1 VVLKRCKGVSYK
13 KIVEMIPVE
22 KREELSDK
30 LLNYL
35 LKAKKENKM
44 PSSLAKCFLSQWQT
58 GGFDD
63 EVGLAVLL
71 EATATVEL
79 EKTTEFL
86 EKDLQLADV
95 AEAVN
100 AAVASEVL

>member
-1 VVLKRCKGVSYK
+1 MSYK

-35 LKAKKENKM
+35 LKSKKEKKM

-58 GGFDD
+58 GSFDD

-71 EATATVEL
+71 EATALLEP
-79 EKTTEFL
+79 EKTNEFL
-86 EKDLQLADV
+86 EQDLQLADV
-95 AEAVN
+95 AKAVKEA
-100 AAVASEVL
+100 AA

>member
-1 VVLKRCKGVSYK
+1 MSYK

-22 KREELSDK
+22 KREKLSDK

-35 LKAKKENKM
+35 LKSKKEKKM

-58 GGFDD
+58 GSFDD

-71 EATATVEL
+71 EATALLEP

-86 EKDLQLADV
+86 EQELQLAEV
-95 AEAVN
+95 AKALKE
-100 AAVASEVL
+100 VA

>member
-1 VVLKRCKGVSYK
+1 VSYK

-35 LKAKKENKM
+35 LKTKKEKNM
-44 PSSLAKCFLSQWQT
+44 PSSLAKCFLNQWQT
-58 GGFDD
+58 GSFDD
-63 EVGLAVLL
+63 EAGLAVLL
-71 EATATVEL
+71 EATALLEP

-86 EKDLQLADV
+86 EQELQLAEV
-95 AEAVN
+95 AKALREA
-100 AAVASEVL
+100 S

>member
-1 VVLKRCKGVSYK
+1 VSYK
-13 KIVEMIPVE
+13 KIVKMIPVE
-22 KREELSDK
+22 KREQLSDK

-35 LKAKKENKM
+35 LKAKKEKKM

-71 EATATVEL
+71 EATALLEP

-86 EKDLQLADV
+86 EQELQLAEV
-95 AEAVN
+95 ATALKE
-100 AAVASEVL
+100 VA

>member
-1 VVLKRCKGVSYK
+1 VSYK

-35 LKAKKENKM
+35 LKSKKEKKM

-58 GGFDD
+58 GSFDD

-71 EATATVEL
+71 EATALLEP
-79 EKTTEFL
+79 EKTTEFF
-86 EKDLQLADV
+86 EQELQLADV
-95 AEAVN
+95 AKALKE
-100 AAVASEVL
+100 VA

>member
-1 VVLKRCKGVSYK
+1 MSYK

-22 KREELSDK
+22 KREKLSDK

-35 LKAKKENKM
+35 LKSKKEKKM

-63 EVGLAVLL
+63 EVGLSVLL
-71 EATATVEL
+71 EATALLEP

-86 EKDLQLADV
+86 EQDLQLADV
-95 AEAVN
+95 AKAVKEA
-100 AAVASEVL
+100 AA

>member
-1 VVLKRCKGVSYK
+1 MSYK
-13 KIVEMIPVE
+13 KIVRMIPVE

-35 LKAKKENKM
+35 LKSKKEKKM

-58 GGFDD
+58 GSFDD

-71 EATATVEL
+71 EATALLEP

-86 EKDLQLADV
+86 EQELQLAEV
-95 AEAVN
+95 AKALKEA
-100 AAVASEVL
+100 A

>member
-1 VVLKRCKGVSYK
+1 MSYK

-35 LKAKKENKM
+35 LKSKKEKKM

-58 GGFDD
+58 GSFDD

-71 EATATVEL
+71 EATALLEP

-86 EKDLQLADV
+86 EQELQLAEV
-95 AEAVN
+95 AKALREA
-100 AAVASEVL
+100 A

>member
-1 VVLKRCKGVSYK
+1 VSYK
-13 KIVEMIPVE
+13 KIVKMIPVE
-22 KREELSDK
+22 KREQLSDK

-35 LKAKKENKM
+35 LKAKKEKKM

-71 EATATVEL
+71 EATALLEP

-86 EKDLQLADV
+86 EQELQLAEV
-95 AEAVN
+95 AKALKE
-100 AAVASEVL
+100 VA

>member
-1 VVLKRCKGVSYK
+1 MSYK

-22 KREELSDK
+22 KREALSDK

-35 LKAKKENKM
+35 LKTKKENNM
-44 PSSLAKCFLSQWQT
+44 PSSMAKCFLSQWQT

-63 EVGLAVLL
+63 EAGLAVLL
-71 EATATVEL
+71 EATALVEL

-95 AEAVN
+95 AKAVKEA
-100 AAVASEVL
+100 AA

>member
-1 VVLKRCKGVSYK
+1 MSYK
-13 KIVEMIPVE
+13 KIVKMIPVE

-35 LKAKKENKM
+35 LKSKKEKKM

-58 GGFDD
+58 GSFDD

-71 EATATVEL
+71 EATVLLEP

-86 EKDLQLADV
+86 EQELQLAEV
-95 AEAVN
+95 AKALKEA
-100 AAVASEVL
+100 A

>member
-1 VVLKRCKGVSYK
+1 MSYK

-22 KREELSDK
+22 KREKLSDK

-63 EVGLAVLL
+63 AAGLAVLL
-71 EATATVEL
+71 EATVTVEP
-79 EKTTEFL
+79 EKTIEFVETEM
-86 EKDLQLADV
+86 QLAEV
-95 AEAVN
+95 AKALKE
-100 AAVASEVL
+100 VA

>member
-1 VVLKRCKGVSYK
+1 VSYK

-35 LKAKKENKM
+35 LKSKKEKKM

-58 GGFDD
+58 GSFDD

-71 EATATVEL
+71 EATALLEP
-79 EKTTEFL
+79 EKTTEFF
-86 EKDLQLADV
+86 EQELQLADV
-95 AEAVN
+95 AKALKEA
-100 AAVASEVL
+100 A

>member
-1 VVLKRCKGVSYK
+1 VSYK

-22 KREELSDK
+22 KRGKLSDK

-44 PSSLAKCFLSQWQT
+44 PSSLARCFLSQWQT

-63 EVGLAVLL
+63 EAGLAVLL
-71 EATATVEL
+71 EATVTVAA
-79 EKTTEFL
+79 EKTIDFVETEM
-86 EKDLQLADV
+86 QLAEV
-95 AEAVN
+95 AKALKEA
-100 AAVASEVL
+100 A

>member
-1 VVLKRCKGVSYK
+1 MSYK

-35 LKAKKENKM
+35 LKSKKEKKM

-58 GGFDD
+58 GSFDD

-71 EATATVEL
+71 EATALLEP

-86 EKDLQLADV
+86 EQELQLADV
-95 AEAVN
+95 AKAIKEAVS
-100 AAVASEVL
+100 AGGV

>member
-1 VVLKRCKGVSYK
+1 VSYK

-35 LKAKKENKM
+35 LKSKKEKKM

-71 EATATVEL
+71 EATVLLEP

-86 EKDLQLADV
+86 EQELQLADV
-95 AEAVN
+95 AKALKE
-100 AAVASEVL
+100 VA

>member
-1 VVLKRCKGVSYK
+1 MSYK

-35 LKAKKENKM
+35 LKSKKEKKM
-44 PSSLAKCFLSQWQT
+44 PSILAKCFLSQWQT
-58 GGFDD
+58 GSFDD

-71 EATATVEL
+71 EATALLEP

-86 EKDLQLADV
+86 EQDLQLADV
-95 AEAVN
+95 AKAVKEA
-100 AAVASEVL
+100 AA